1 MKLHRFGY
9 KFYLDS
15 SSNLEVREVTE
26 IFYAWIQKQ
35 QIEGHLLID
44 VHDYSHV
51 FQGPGILL
59 AAHEGNFSL
68 DFAGGRPGLLYYRK
82 GALNGEPI
90 ERLKTVFRSTLEG
103 CRLLEREDSLQ
114 GKIRFRTDEILFL
127 ANDRLNA
134 PNTRE
139 TYQSLRPA
147 LTGFAQQ
154 LLGPDCS
161 LQPHF
166 DPRERFEVQM
176 QARQVASLED
186 LAQRLD

>member
-9 KFYLDS
+9 KVYLDS
-15 SSNLEVREVTE
+15 SSNLEVRDLIQV
-26 IFYAWIQKQ
+26 FHAWIQTQ

-68 DFAGGRPGLLYYRK
+68 DLMQGRAGLLYYRK
-82 GALNGEPI
+82 APLNGEPLD
-90 ERLKTVFRSTLEG
+90 RLKTVFRSTLQG
-103 CRLLEREDSLQ
+103 CRLLEQEASLQ
-114 GKIRFRTDEILFL
+114 GKVRFQTDEILFL

-134 PNTRE
+134 PNTPE
-139 TYQSLRPA
+139 TYQTLRPA
-147 LTGFAQQ
+147 LSGFAEVV
-154 LLGPDCS
+154 LGSDCS

-166 DPRERFEVQM
+166 DPRERFAVQM
-176 QARQVASLED
+176 QLHEAVSLED
-186 LAQRLD
+186 LIRRLD